1 MFSTRGQLEKRIDF
15 ANHTYDCAVVLV
27 DARINGFVFGSVI
40 ELELGHCGWG
50 GGVGRQLT

>member
-1 MFSTRGQLEKRIDF
+1 MFSTRGQLEKLIDF

-40 ELELGHCGWG
+40 ELELGHC
-50 GGVGRQLT
+50 